1 MSRPPRPNLPG
12 IPQHVVQR
20 GNNRLP
26 CFLDDDDR
34 RFYLAHLN
42 SCLSAQACALHAYVL
57 MDNHV
62 HLLLTPTTSGAIS
75 RLMQNLGGR
84 YSARF
89 NARHERT
96 GSLWE
101 GRFRACLVDSD
112 RYLLA
117 CHRYIES
124 NPVRAGMVARPQDFP
139 WSSHRANALGS
150 DDPLLTPHSVLTEL
164 GADAES
170 RRRAYRHLFA
180 EEIPTELAENMR
192 LHLRQRAAWGSEAFQ
207 RDVASRIDRFAGVRP
222 AHRPLRRHQKNP
234 A

>member
-1 MSRPPRPNLPG
+1 MSRPPRPDLPG

-34 RFYLAHLN
+34 RFYLAYLRA
-42 SCLSAQACALHAYVL
+42 CLQAQGCALHAYVL

-62 HLLLTPTTSGAIS
+62 HLLLTPATTGAVS

-101 GRFRACLVDSD
+101 GRYRACLVDSD

-117 CHRYIES
+117 CYRYIEN
-124 NPVRAGMVARPQDFP
+124 NPVRAGIVPRAREYA
-139 WSSHRANALGS
+139 WSSYQANAWGS
-150 DDPLLTPHSVLTEL
+150 NDPLLTPHPVLTEL
-164 GADAES
+164 GSDMET
-170 RRRAYRHLFA
+170 RCRAYRLLFSS
-180 EEIPTELAENMR
+180 ELPDEMADNMR
-192 LHLRQRAAWGSEAFQ
+192 LHLRQRAAWGSDAFQ
-207 RDVASRIDRFAGVRP
+207 RDVATRIERFAGVRP
-222 AHRPLRRHQKNP
+222 AHRPARKNPKNP